1 MGTARTGRHRLW
13 AKVLEQADD
22 GRRGNARAR
31 LDVAVR
37 PRVVERPRLRALARR
52 VRERGLDAPAEP
64 RLVRLAQAADG
75 ALRAGQVRRARGIL
89 RDFSAAALVGL
100 GTTMLRRDAAELRYL
115 SRTIRRDLRIERLP
129 RLIRALGAPPA
140 LTGPAQRAR
149 AALRRGRPAAARR
162 ELLALARAAGRV
174 RGARRV
180 GALARGLAVQLR

>member
-1 MGTARTGRHRLW
+1 M
-13 AKVLEQADD
+13 
-22 GRRGNARAR
+22 
-31 LDVAVR
+31 R

-75 ALRAGQVRRARGIL
+75 ALRAGQVRRARRIL
-89 RDFSAAALVGL
+89 RDFSAAALGGL
-100 GTTMLRRDAAELRYL
+100 GTTMLRRDAGELRYL

-140 LTGPAQRAR
+140 LTVRRSA
-149 AALRRGRPAAARR
+149 RGRCCAAGGRR
-162 ELLALARAAGRV
+162 RPGASCSRSPGRAGRV